1 MDRAP
6 TRYSEG
12 GQNGAKTQYLKILAQ
27 DKHVLLKETFN
38 RHGFS
43 LTTHQAVQ
51 FDQYREELLR
61 WNARMNLTAITDEN
75 EIIHKHFLDSL
86 SVLEHITL
94 KKGDTVIDIGTG
106 AGFPGIAL
114 KIYVP
119 DIRLTLVEA
128 SKKKGSFLKF
138 LIPQLNLDQEIVYK
152 YSDKGA
158 SSCSNQQVNVEVLTE
173 RAEICVQDPDRVGAY
188 DWVFTRYV
196 ATIRDSAV
204 YCLPFLKP
212 AGRWVA
218 YKFGREIID
227 TEIDD
232 SAAYLRALGGSI
244 ETVFT
249 NPKFNRSY
257 VVVRRTNT

>member
-1 MDRAP
+1 MYQAAQFNTYRA
-6 TRYSEG
+6 
-12 GQNGAKTQYLKILAQ
+12 
-27 DKHVLLKETFN
+27 
-38 RHGFS
+38 
-43 LTTHQAVQ
+43 
-51 FDQYREELLR
+51 ELLQ

-75 EIIHKHFLDSL
+75 EIVHKHFLDSL

-114 KIYVP
+114 KIYMP

-138 LIPQLNLDQEIVYK
+138 LIPKLNLHQK
-152 YSDKGA
+152 A
-158 SSCSNQQVNVEVLTE
+158 NVEVRTE
-173 RAEICVQDPDRVGAY
+173 RAEICAQDPDRIGAY

-212 AGRWVA
+212 TGRWVA
-218 YKFGREIID
+218 YKLGPEIID

-232 SAAYLRALGGSI
+232 STTHLSALGGNI

-249 NPKFNRSY
+249 NPKYNRSY
-257 VVVRRTNT
+257 VVVRRVNA

>member
-1 MDRAP
+1 MV
-6 TRYSEG
+6 
-12 GQNGAKTQYLKILAQ
+12 Q
-27 DKHVLLKETFN
+27 DKHVSLKETFN
-38 RHGFS
+38 RHGFP
-43 LTTHQAVQ
+43 LTTHQAAQ
-51 FDQYREELLR
+51 FDQYRDELLR
-61 WNARMNLTAITDEN
+61 WNARMNLTAITN
-75 EIIHKHFLDSL
+75 KNQIIHKHFLDSL

-106 AGFPGIAL
+106 AGFPGIVL

-138 LIPQLNLDQEIVYK
+138 LIPQLNLEQELVYT
-152 YSDKGA
+152 YFDKGA
-158 SSCSNQQVNVEVLTE
+158 SSRSNQKVNVEVLTE
-173 RAEICVQDPDRVGAY
+173 RAEVCAKDPNRVGAY

-196 ATIRDSAV
+196 ATIRDSAA

-212 AGRWVA
+212 TGRWVA
-218 YKFGREIID
+218 YKFGQEIID

-232 SAAYLRALGGSI
+232 SAADLRVLGGSI

-257 VVVRRTNT
+257 VVVRRVNT

>member
-1 MDRAP
+1 M
-6 TRYSEG
+6 
-12 GQNGAKTQYLKILAQ
+12 LAQ
-27 DKHVLLKETFN
+27 DKHVLLKEIFN

-43 LTTHQAVQ
+43 VTTHQAAQ
-51 FDQYREELLR
+51 FDQYRDELLR

-75 EIIHKHFLDSL
+75 EVIHKHFLDSL

-106 AGFPGIAL
+106 AGFPGIVL

-138 LIPQLNLDQEIVYK
+138 LIPQLNLDQ
-152 YSDKGA
+152 DA
-158 SSCSNQQVNVEVLTE
+158 SSWSHQKVNVEVLTE
-173 RAEICVQDPDRVGAY
+173 RAEICVQNPDRVGTY

-196 ATIRDSAV
+196 ATIRDSAG

-212 AGRWVA
+212 TGRWVA

-232 SAAYLRALGGSI
+232 SAAHLSALGGSI

-257 VVVRRTNT
+257 VVVHRANT

>member
-1 MDRAP
+1 M
-6 TRYSEG
+6 
-12 GQNGAKTQYLKILAQ
+12 AQ
-27 DKHVLLKETFN
+27 DTHVLKEAFN
-38 RHGFS
+38 RHGFP
-43 LTTHQAVQ
+43 LTLYQAAQ
-51 FDQYREELLR
+51 FDKYRAELLR
-61 WNARMNLTAITDEN
+61 WNARMNLTAITDKD
-75 EIIHKHFLDSL
+75 EIVHKHFLDSL

-106 AGFPGIAL
+106 AGFPGIVL

-138 LIPQLNLDQEIVYK
+138 LIPQLNLHQEVNAHQ
-152 YSDKGA
+152 KG
-158 SSCSNQQVNVEVLTE
+158 NVEVLTE
-173 RAEICVQDPDRVGAY
+173 RAEVCARDSGRVGAY
-188 DWVFTRYV
+188 DWAFTRYV

-212 AGRWVA
+212 TGRWVA
-218 YKFGREIID
+218 YKLGQEIIH

-232 SAAYLRALGGSI
+232 SATHLNALGGNI
-244 ETVFT
+244 ENVFT

-257 VVVRRTNT
+257 VVVRRINR

>member
-1 MDRAP
+1 M
-6 TRYSEG
+6 
-12 GQNGAKTQYLKILAQ
+12 AQ
-27 DKHVLLKETFN
+27 DTHVLLKETFN
-38 RHGFS
+38 RHGFP
-43 LTTHQAVQ
+43 LTTHQAAQ
-51 FDQYREELLR
+51 FDQYRDELLR

-75 EIIHKHFLDSL
+75 EIVHKHFLDSL

-106 AGFPGIAL
+106 AGFPGIVL

-138 LIPQLNLDQEIVYK
+138 LIPQLNLHQK
-152 YSDKGA
+152 
-158 SSCSNQQVNVEVLTE
+158 VNVEVLTE
-173 RAEICVQDPDRVGAY
+173 RAELSVQDPERVGAY

-212 AGRWVA
+212 NGRWVA
-218 YKFGREIID
+218 YKFGQETVD

-232 SAAYLRALGGSI
+232 STAYLSALGGSI

-249 NPKFNRSY
+249 KPKFNRSY
-257 VVVRRTNT
+257 VVVRRANTKDTAYEF

>member
-1 MDRAP
+1 MA
-6 TRYSEG
+6 
-12 GQNGAKTQYLKILAQ
+12 QN
-27 DKHVLLKETFN
+27 KHLLLKETFN

-43 LTTHQAVQ
+43 LTTHQAAQ
-51 FDQYREELLR
+51 FDQYRDELLR

-86 SVLEHITL
+86 SVLEYITL

-106 AGFPGIAL
+106 AGFPGIVL

-138 LIPQLNLDQEIVYK
+138 LIPHLNLHQKV
-152 YSDKGA
+152 
-158 SSCSNQQVNVEVLTE
+158 NNVEVLTE
-173 RAEICVQDPDRVGAY
+173 RAEICVRDPDRVGAY

-212 AGRWVA
+212 TGKWVA
-218 YKFGREIID
+218 YKFGQKIID

-232 SAAYLRALGGSI
+232 SAADLSALGGSI

-257 VVVRRTNT
+257 VVVRRANI

>member
-1 MDRAP
+1 
-6 TRYSEG
+6 
-12 GQNGAKTQYLKILAQ
+12 LAQ
-27 DKHVLLKETFN
+27 DKHILLKETFN

-43 LTTHQAVQ
+43 LTTHQAAQ
-51 FDQYREELLR
+51 FDRYRDELLR

-75 EIIHKHFLDSL
+75 EVIHKHFLDSL

-106 AGFPGIAL
+106 AGFPGIVL

-138 LIPQLNLDQEIVYK
+138 LIPQLNLDQ
-152 YSDKGA
+152 GA
-158 SSCSNQQVNVEVLTE
+158 SSWSNQKVNVEVLTE
-173 RAEICVQDPDRVGAY
+173 RAEICAQNPDRVGTY

-204 YCLPFLKP
+204 YCLPFLKTT
-212 AGRWVA
+212 GRWVA

-232 SAAYLRALGGSI
+232 SAAHLSALGGSI

-257 VVVRRTNT
+257 VVVRRANT

>member
-1 MDRAP
+1 M
-6 TRYSEG
+6 
-12 GQNGAKTQYLKILAQ
+12 IQ

-43 LTTHQAVQ
+43 LTTHQAAQ
-51 FDQYREELLR
+51 FDQYRDELLR

-106 AGFPGIAL
+106 AGFPGIVL

-138 LIPQLNLDQEIVYK
+138 LIPQLNFHQK
-152 YSDKGA
+152 
-158 SSCSNQQVNVEVLTE
+158 VNVEVLTE
-173 RAEICVQDPDRVGAY
+173 RAEICVKDPDRVGAY

-204 YCLPFLKP
+204 YCLPLLKP
-212 AGRWVA
+212 TGRWVA

-232 SAAYLRALGGSI
+232 SAAHLSALGGSI

-257 VVVRRTNT
+257 VVVRPANT

>member
-1 MDRAP
+1 M
-6 TRYSEG
+6 G
-12 GQNGAKTQYLKILAQ
+12 Q
-27 DKHVLLKETFN
+27 DKHVSLKETFN
-38 RHGFS
+38 RHGFP
-43 LTTHQAVQ
+43 LTTHQAGQ
-51 FDQYREELLR
+51 FDQYRDELLR
-61 WNARMNLTAITDEN
+61 WNARMNLTAITDED

-94 KKGDTVIDIGTG
+94 KKGDAVIDIGTG
-106 AGFPGIAL
+106 AGFPGIVL

-138 LIPQLNLDQEIVYK
+138 LIPQLNFDKEHRYF
-152 YSDKGA
+152 DKGA
-158 SSCSNQQVNVEVLTE
+158 SSGSNQKVNVEVLTE
-173 RAEICVQDPDRVGAY
+173 RAEVCTKDPNRVGAY

-196 ATIRDSAV
+196 ATIQDSAA

-212 AGRWVA
+212 TGRWVA
-218 YKFGREIID
+218 YKSGQEIID

-232 SAAYLRALGGSI
+232 SAADLSALGGSI

-257 VVVRRTNT
+257 VVARRVNT

>member
-1 MDRAP
+1 M
-6 TRYSEG
+6 
-12 GQNGAKTQYLKILAQ
+12 AQ
-27 DKHVLLKETFN
+27 DTRALKETFN
-38 RHGFS
+38 QHGFPV
-43 LTTHQAVQ
+43 TWYQASQ
-51 FDQYREELLR
+51 FNKYRAELLR
-61 WNARMNLTAITDEN
+61 WNARINLTAITDEN
-75 EIIHKHFLDSL
+75 EIVHKHFLDAL

-106 AGFPGIAL
+106 AGFPGIVL

-138 LIPQLNLDQEIVYK
+138 LIQRLNLHQKVD
-152 YSDKGA
+152 
-158 SSCSNQQVNVEVLTE
+158 VEVLTE
-173 RAEICVQDPDRVGAY
+173 RAEVCARDPDRIGAY

-212 AGRWVA
+212 TGRWVA
-218 YKFGREIID
+218 YKLGREIID
-227 TEIDD
+227 TEIND
-232 SAAYLRALGGSI
+232 SATHLSALGGNV

-249 NPKFNRSY
+249 NPKFKRSY
-257 VVVRRTNT
+257 VMVRRVDT